1 MYVKELE
8 VTTRNSEQARRTMI
22 DSDKPDIMKQLIK
35 CVLHQTM
42 AASLKHTS
50 GASESICMKQVIPEM
65 YMNTGNSANC
75 KQTAT
80 SIAVRTSIQKLK
92 EYRGDVEET
101 EAVPSKPWQPQ
112 GGIGN
117 PRSPREAWEAVGR
130 PGSWEG
136 SSIWKHSG
144 WSQATSKNSKT

>member
-1 MYVKELE
+1 M
-8 VTTRNSEQARRTMI
+8 
-22 DSDKPDIMKQLIK
+22 P
-35 CVLHQTM
+35 
-42 AASLKHTS
+42 ASLKYTS
-50 GASESICMKQVIPEM
+50 RATESIYMKQAIPRM
-65 YMNTGNSANC
+65 HMNMRNSANC

-80 SIAVRTSIQKLK
+80 PIAMRKSIRKLK
-92 EYRGDVEET
+92 ECRGDVEET
-101 EAVPSKPWQPQ
+101 EAMPSKPWQPQ

-144 WSQATSKNSKT
+144 MASGNLGNMKKLKKHKANMKKHEKLE

>member
-1 MYVKELE
+1 M
-8 VTTRNSEQARRTMI
+8 
-22 DSDKPDIMKQLIK
+22 P
-35 CVLHQTM
+35 
-42 AASLKHTS
+42 ASLKYTS
-50 GASESICMKQVIPEM
+50 RATESIYMKQAIPKM
-65 YMNTGNSANC
+65 YMNTGNRANC

-144 WSQATSKNSKT
+144 MASGNLGNMKKLKKHKANMKKHEKLE